1 MREIIKF
8 PNKIL
13 RKKTEKITK
22 LDGELLKEIGE
33 LREILEASENGAG
46 LAATQ
51 IGISKSFLGI
61 KGKDGV
67 KILINP
73 RMEASFGEKTYPK
86 IIDDDNK
93 EGDFLEGCLSFPDL
107 YGTVKRYLKIKVSW
121 EEIIETGNPPKAKA
135 FRRASEILEGFEA
148 IVWQHECDHLDGVL
162 FVDRVKE
169 EGGKFYL
176 WTEDK
181 KILMDVNLILAKEK

>member
-1 MREIIKF
+1 MKEIIKF

-13 RKKTEKITK
+13 RKKTEKIEKIDET
-22 LDGELLKEIGE
+22 LLKEIEE
-33 LREILEASENGAG
+33 LREILAAAENGAG
-46 LAATQ
+46 LAAPQ

-61 KGKDGV
+61 KSKDGV

-86 IIDDDNK
+86 IIDEENK

-107 YGTVKRYLKIKVSW
+107 FGTVKRYLKIKVIW
-121 EEIIETGNPPKAKA
+121 EEIVETGNPPKTKVL
-135 FRRASEILEGFEA
+135 RRASQILEGFEA
-148 IVWQHECDHLDGVL
+148 IVWQHESDHLEGVL

-169 EGGKFYL
+169 EVGKLYL
-176 WTEDK
+176 WIDDK
-181 KILMDVNLILAKEK
+181 KILVDVKQIIAKEK